1 MKKLLAFIIGTLV
14 RIPIFLYRY
23 GISPFTSASCR
34 HLPTCSEYADTSMKR
49 FGGYK
54 GGILAFSRLMRC
66 HPFGS
71 HGLDPVPEQLGDY
84 GIKFWKYG
92 RWTGKHIEHG
102 FYEGDS

>member
-1 MKKLLAFIIGTLV
+1 MKNILTMILGAIFRL
-14 RIPIFLYRY
+14 PIFLYKY

-34 HLPTCSEYADTSMKR
+34 HLPTCSEYADTSIKR
-49 FGGYK
+49 FGGVK

-71 HGLDPVPEQLGDY
+71 HGLDPVPDELPDQ

-92 RWTGKHIEHG
+92 RWNGKHIEHG
-102 FYEGDS
+102 FYEDDS